1 MCRYKDRLLIVTL
14 GALLSFAA
22 CAIITVNVY
31 FPEKDVKAA
40 YKSLEDELLE
50 PDPKKPGSAP
60 SPKPTSRL
68 SRRPLLAAAN
78 VWQFALVGDAFAQD
92 DLAQRIAE
100 EIKTYPEVVA
110 AYKAMGQRL
119 ERLNQLR
126 DQELVGEGRDGKVVL
141 RAKPP
146 KGGETEAKPG
156 DEEDR
161 DREVII
167 GGGGKGDL
175 EPQKERPTDGK

>member
-1 MCRYKDRLLIVTL
+1 MCKHKERLLILTL
-14 GALLSFAA
+14 GALLSSAA

-31 FPEKDVKAA
+31 FPEKEVKSA

-50 PDPKKPGSAP
+50 PAPTKPGSTP

-68 SRRPLLAAAN
+68 GWRPLLAAAN
-78 VWQFALVGDAFAQD
+78 VWQIALVGDAFAQD

-110 AYKAMGQRL
+110 AYKAMGQHL

-126 DQELVGEGRDGKVVL
+126 DQELGAEGKDGKVVL
-141 RAKPP
+141 RAK
-146 KGGETEAKPG
+146 
-156 DEEDR
+156 
-161 DREVII
+161 
-167 GGGGKGDL
+167 
-175 EPQKERPTDGK
+175 